1 MKVAVVGTGYVG
13 LVGGTCLAELGHTVV
28 CVDNDDAKVDVLR
41 AGGLPIYEPGLEDLV
56 PNNIATGRLTFTTR
70 LADAVEGAEVV
81 FIAVGTPPGEDG
93 SADLRYV
100 KAVAEELAPLL
111 STYTVV
117 VVKSTVPVGTC
128 DKVEGVLKR
137 GTDVRFDVVSNPEFL
152 REGVAVSDFLHPD
165 RIVVGSATKDAL
177 GVMERLYKPLTDAGA
192 ALLAMDVHSSELTKY
207 ASNAMLATRISF
219 ANEIA
224 NLCSQV
230 GADIERVREGMGLD
244 KRIGPYFLRA
254 GVGYGGSCFPK
265 DVKALLKT
273 GQSHGLPMRILD
285 AVEAVNYDQKRLM
298 VDLIKHQLGQ
308 DLNGRKIAMWGLAF
322 KPDTDDMREAP
333 SITIARGLTEAG
345 ASVIAHDPAARETA
359 LVELGDTIAYAGR
372 AEDCLDHADALVLVT
387 EWPEYRTPDWSEVA
401 RRLSGRHVFDG
412 RNIWPEDAIIAAGL
426 SYHGIGR

>member
-28 CVDNDDAKVDVLR
+28 CVDNDDAKVDLLR
-41 AGGLPIYEPGLEDLV
+41 AGGLPIYEPGLQELV
-56 PNNIATGRLTFTTR
+56 PTNIATGRLSFTTQ

-128 DKVEGVLKR
+128 DKVHGVLER
-137 GTDVRFDVVSNPEFL
+137 GTNVRFDVVSNPEFL

-165 RIVVGSATKDAL
+165 RIVVGSSTGDAL
-177 GVMERLYKPLTDAGA
+177 NVMKRLYKPLTDAGA

-298 VDLIKHQLGQ
+298 VALIKHQLGQ
-308 DLNGRKIAMWGLAF
+308 DLTGRKIAMWGLAF

-333 SITIARGLTEAG
+333 SITIARGLIEAG

-359 LVELGDTIAYAGR
+359 FVELGDTVAYAGQP
-372 AEDCLDHADALVLVT
+372 EDCLDHADALVLVT
-387 EWPEYRTPDWSEVA
+387 EWPDYQTPDWSAVA
-401 RRLSGRHVFDG
+401 RRLSGCHVFDG
-412 RNIWPEDAIIAAGL
+412 RNIWSEDAITSAGL
-426 SYHGIGR
+426 AYHGIGR